1 MTQPTP
7 DRPSIGFASTY
18 PPTACGLA
26 TFTAALRGAMA
37 SNRGSERGLGVVS
50 LVEDPLTPPRPEVE
64 YQHLNGDAAS
74 LHRAVQVLGRYQVA
88 VLQHEYGIFGG
99 PDGEEVLALMAG
111 LQIPTIVTLHT
122 VLSNPTPR
130 QKEILERIV
139 ALSGRTVVMSYTA
152 MRRLTDR
159 YEVDPHKVQMVP
171 HGASMSLAGPAF
183 TRSARP
189 VVLTWGLIGPGK
201 GLETAIEAFAAL
213 KDIDPRPRY
222 RILGRTHPK
231 VQAAQGDVYLDGLR
245 AMAHDLD
252 LDDVVEFDGRYLDTE
267 SLVSI
272 IRHADIALLPYQST
286 EQVTSGVLV
295 EAIAAG
301 KPVVATDFPHAVEML
316 GTGAGALV
324 PHSDPEAIA
333 ASLRTLLTEP
343 GVAAGMAQVAAAI
356 GATLH
361 WPVVAEQY
369 ESIASALLE
378 PERSVAALPIRSTP
392 DDLARVG

>member
-1 MTQPTP
+1 M
-7 DRPSIGFASTY
+7 
-18 PPTACGLA
+18 
-26 TFTAALRGAMA
+26 AA
-37 SNRGSERGLGVVS
+37 NRGSEQGLGVVS
-50 LVEDPLTPPRPEVE
+50 LVEGAPPAPRPEVE
-64 YQHLNGDAAS
+64 YQHLNGDAPS
-74 LHRAVQVLGRYQVA
+74 LQRAVQVLGRHQVA

-99 PDGEEVLALMAG
+99 ADGEEVLELMAG

-159 YEVDPHKVQMVP
+159 YEVDAHKVQMVP
-171 HGASMSLAGPAF
+171 HGARVSLAGPAF
-183 TRSARP
+183 TRAARP

-213 KDIDPRPRY
+213 KDIRPRPRY
-222 RILGRTHPK
+222 LILGRTHPK
-231 VQAAQGDVYLDGLR
+231 VQATQGDAYLDGLK
-245 AMAHDLD
+245 ALAHDLD
-252 LDDVVEFDGRYLDTE
+252 LDDIVEFDGRYLETD

-272 IRHADIALLPYQST
+272 IRQADIALLPYQST

-333 ASLRTLLTEP
+333 TSLRAVLTEP
-343 GVAAGMAQVAAAI
+343 GVAARMSQVATAI

-378 PERSVAALPIRSTP
+378 PKTSVAALPIRSTP

>member
-1 MTQPTP
+1 M
-7 DRPSIGFASTY
+7 
-18 PPTACGLA
+18 
-26 TFTAALRGAMA
+26 AA
-37 SNRGSERGLGVVS
+37 NRGSEHGLGVVS

-74 LHRAVQVLGRYQVA
+74 LQRAVQALGRHQVV

-99 PDGEEVLALMAG
+99 PDGEEVLDLMAG
-111 LQIPTIVTLHT
+111 LRIPTIVTLHT

-139 ALSGRTVVMSYTA
+139 ALAGRAVVMSYTA

-159 YEVDPHKVQMVP
+159 YEVDAHKVQMVP
-171 HGASMSLAGPAF
+171 HGASVSLAGPAF
-183 TRSARP
+183 TRAARP
-189 VVLTWGLIGPGK
+189 VILTWGLIGPGK

-213 KDIDPRPRY
+213 KDIRPQPRY
-222 RILGRTHPK
+222 LILGRTHPK
-231 VQAAQGDVYLDGLR
+231 VQALQGDAYLEGLKDL
-245 AMAHDLD
+245 AHDLD
-252 LDDVVEFDGRYLDTE
+252 LDDVVEFDGRYLDTD

-272 IRHADIALLPYQST
+272 IRQADIALLPYQST

-333 ASLRTLLTEP
+333 TSLRKLLTEP
-343 GVAAGMAQVAAAI
+343 GVAARMAQVATAI

-369 ESIASALLE
+369 ESIASTLLE
-378 PERSVAALPIRSTP
+378 HPTAVAALPIRRTP